1 MSYLK
6 WIAAAA
12 LVGSA
17 TACVDNAPYG
27 GGSGYGYAPTSV
39 GYAQPTYYQAQP
51 TYSGYQRPQVNN
63 YYVAPQSQ
71 PRVVEQTRYV
81 PVPVATPQRAQDRNH
96 DGVADR
102 NQVDRNH
109 DGVPDNRERN

>member
-39 GYAQPTYYQAQP
+39 GYAQPTYVQP
-51 TYSGYQRPQVNN
+51 YNQRPQVNN
-63 YYVAPQSQ
+63 YYVAPQPQ

-81 PVPVATPQRAQDRNH
+81 PVPVAAPPRAQDRNH